1 MIQGLTKIPFW
12 LFVLGFAAWLGYGL
26 YQFEFAADGAHE
38 MHIAQ
43 VAAIQ
48 AEINTIKEKIV
59 QAEDFFKKLEAKKQD
74 LKLLMVRLSELQ
86 ATLSESLEVPALVN
100 LLVTESNAVGIRIE
114 KIEPGEVTKKDFT
127 IEREFKLSVRGTY
140 AQIVYFLEKL
150 ANVRRIIRVEG
161 FDLKPRN
168 PSTSKYIITEANLSV
183 RAYQY
188 ALDKAD
194 EILKGAKP

>member
-1 MIQGLTKIPFW
+1 MIQGLSKIPFW
-12 LFVLGFAAWLGYGL
+12 IFVIALAGWLGYGV
-26 YQFEFAADGAHE
+26 YVFELADGGAHAQ
-38 MHIAQ
+38 HKIQ

-48 AEINTIKEKIV
+48 TEINTLKEKIV

-74 LKLLMVRLSELQ
+74 LKLLMARLTELQ
-86 ATLSESLEVPALVN
+86 VTLSESLEVPALVN
-100 LLVTESNAVGIRIE
+100 LLVNESNAVGIRIE
-114 KIEPGEVTKKDFT
+114 KIEPGEVNKKDFT
-127 IEREFKLSVRGTY
+127 IEREFKLAVRGTY
-140 AQIVYFLEKL
+140 SQIVYFLERL
-150 ANVRRIIRVEG
+150 ATVKRIIRVEG